1 MKAVDEENKAGVE
14 LELAQ
19 RLQNLPPYLFAEIDK
34 VKRRLIQEGKDVI
47 NLGIGDPDLPTPDH
61 IIEALYAAAK
71 DPSNHTYAMDAG
83 MPELRQ
89 AIADFYQDR
98 FGVTLDPATEVL
110 PLIGSKEGITHMPLA
125 YIDKGD
131 YVLIPEPGYPG
142 YQSAVILAGGEP
154 YFMPLLEK
162 NGYLPEF
169 DLIDSQVAKKTK
181 LMFLNYPHNPTGAVC
196 DASFFD
202 TVVDYAKEHNIL
214 ICHDAAYTEMAYD
227 GYQAPSFLQAEGAKE
242 VGIEFHSLSKTYN
255 MTGWRI
261 GFAVG
266 NAKAIA
272 ALGKVKANIDSGI
285 FQAIQLAGVAALKG
299 PQEPIQKNFDIYKGR
314 RDLLIGRLNELGWK
328 VEKSKATF
336 YVWIPVPPGYTS
348 SELTTA
354 LLEKAHIVTTPGNG
368 FGPSGEGYIRM
379 ALTVPEER
387 LSEAVDRIA
396 KMQS

>member
-1 MKAVDEENKAGVE
+1 MKAVDEENPVGID
-14 LELAQ
+14 LEVAE

-34 VKRRLIQEGKDVI
+34 VKRRLISEGKDVI

-71 DPSNHTYAMDAG
+71 DPSNHQYAMDAG

-89 AIADFYQDR
+89 AIVDFYMKR
-98 FGVTLDPATEVL
+98 FGVTLDPNTEVL
-110 PLIGSKEGITHMPLA
+110 PLIGSKEGICHMPLA
-125 YIDKGD
+125 YINQGD

-142 YQSAVILAGGEP
+142 YQSATILAGGES

-162 NGYLPEF
+162 NGYLPDF
-169 DLIDSQVAKKTK
+169 DLIDSQVSKKTK

-196 DASFFD
+196 EANFFD
-202 TVVDYAKEHNIL
+202 KVVEYAKEHNTL
-214 ICHDAAYTEMAYD
+214 ICHDAAYTEMSYD
-227 GYQAPSFLQAEGAKE
+227 GYKAPSFLQAEGAKD

-285 FQAIQLAGVAALKG
+285 FQAVQLAGVAALNG
-299 PQEPIQKNFDIYKGR
+299 PQEPIEKNFDIYKER
-314 RDLLIGRLNELGWK
+314 RDILIDSLNEMGWK
-328 VEKSKATF
+328 VQKAHATF

-379 ALTVPEER
+379 ALTVPKER
-387 LSEAVDRIA
+387 LLEAVNRI
-396 KMQS
+396 KEMHS